1 MIHATTGRMARNAGL
16 ALLVAGTL
24 ILGACGSDDADSLSF
39 SDLSAAEVESLY
51 YMREEEKLARDVYLA
66 LYDIWTNDI
75 FSNIAASEQAHT
87 GAVKALIEKYQLI
100 DPAADNPPG
109 VFANPKFTLIYD
121 GYLALGSQN
130 RLSAITVGVTIE
142 ELDIMDI
149 ARWLQDVQ
157 RTDIRDVYESL
168 MCGSRNHLRS
178 YYAEL
183 VAQGGS
189 YTVQFITQAEFDA
202 IVSAPME
209 TCG

>member
-1 MIHATTGRMARNAGL
+1 MIHATIGRMARNAGV
-16 ALLVAGTL
+16 ALLMAGTL
-24 ILGACGSDDADSLSF
+24 VLGACGSDDSDTLSF
-39 SDLSAAEVESLY
+39 SDLSTAEFDSLY

-66 LYDIWTNDI
+66 LYDIWADDI
-75 FSNIAASEQAHT
+75 FSNIAASEQTHT
-87 GAVKALIEKYQLI
+87 DAVKALIEKYQLI

-109 VFANPKFTLIYD
+109 VFTNPKFTVIYD
-121 GYLALGSQN
+121 AYLKLGSQN

-183 VAQGGS
+183 LAQSGS
-189 YTVQFITQAEFDA
+189 YTPQFITQAEFDA